1 MDKQRITD
9 HSMTQHNVIL
19 GDRQKEGI
27 VELADARAVT
37 ECIISI

>member
-1 MDKQRITD
+1 
-9 HSMTQHNVIL
+9 L

-37 ECIISI
+37 ECIISIWIVFSIH